1 MDRRRAAPRQT
12 LHLYDEQDPSRSRIK
27 AKIKVASVNTG
38 NDMRD
43 GVGSW
48 AVDAV
53 VGSEVQ
59 IEILLEAHRK

>member
-1 MDRRRAAPRQT
+1 M
-12 LHLYDEQDPSRSRIK
+12 
-27 AKIKVASVNTG
+27 ASVNTG